1 MTETILRVETGRVRV
16 TEWRL
21 PPGDATGHHIHE
33 YDYVVVPLTGGELT
47 IVDRAGNSAI
57 FATEMGGAYARNEG
71 VEHNVFNLGDEEIRF
86 TEIEL
91 LE

>member
-1 MTETILRVETGRVRV
+1 MTEAILKVETGRVRV

-21 PPGDATGHHIHE
+21 PPGDATGHHTHE

-47 IVDRAGNSAI
+47 IVDPAGNSAK
-57 FATEMGGAYARNEG
+57 FATEMGGAYARQEG
-71 VEHNVFNLGDEEIRF
+71 VEHNVVNLSDKEIRF

-91 LE
+91 LK

>member
-1 MTETILRVETGRVRV
+1 MSEAIPKVETGRVRV
-16 TEWRL
+16 TERRL
-21 PPGDATGHHIHE
+21 LPGESTGRHTHG

-47 IVDRAGNSAI
+47 IVDAAGNSTK
-57 FATEMGGAYARNEG
+57 FPTEAGGAYAREKG
-71 VEHNVFNLGDEEIRF
+71 VEHDVFNRSDREIRF